1 MTAPIIFGEA
11 ITVSF
16 RGATALRGARYTAT
30 AVNPKSGNYNWVSVP
45 QDLDSGILTLITKAA
60 QLWIDKHRQ
69 DWAVVGV
76 AQNGLDRDSWQVF
89 TVPLYMAYGLR
100 QIGQNHIDA
109 GKELAACN

>member
-1 MTAPIIFGEA
+1 MTAPIIFGDA

-30 AVNPKSGNYNWVSVP
+30 AVNPKTENYNWVSVP
-45 QDLDSGILTLITKAA
+45 QNLGDGILTLITKAA
-60 QLWIDKHRQ
+60 QLWLDKHRP
-69 DWAVVGV
+69 DWAIVGV
-76 AQNGLDRDSWQVF
+76 AQNGTDKDSWQVF

-109 GKELAACN
+109 GKELATAS